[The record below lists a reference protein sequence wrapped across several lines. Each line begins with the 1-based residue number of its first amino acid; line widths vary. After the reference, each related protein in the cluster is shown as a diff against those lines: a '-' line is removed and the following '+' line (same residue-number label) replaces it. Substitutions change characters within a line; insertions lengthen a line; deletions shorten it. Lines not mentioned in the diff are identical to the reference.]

1 VPIVIGDG
9 DGNPKSYLRIMRWQ
23 NLYILIFGLLQH
35 GVIEGQ
41 SGFNKTLDNGESL
54 RFISTDLAE
63 DILFVSGFS
72 KGSGEF
78 QTGFVAAL
86 DTFGE
91 VAWWTEI
98 SDDSSHITMNDE
110 IGMLIDGIIVIQ
122 PFVFSN
128 RSSFGVVAVET
139 TGSIRFIRE
148 YVRPA
153 GSVTSPRDIVAI
165 DNGYLITGWTSLP
178 PDFVVQAF
186 VLKIDKN
193 GTRDWFKMYGNTQ
206 YEQTSRTITS
216 LGENEFVHSGIKYHN
231 DPNSGFSHGWALAID
246 SLGNKQWEWEA
257 SEEEIP
263 YRGIMSMQYD
273 SVVNEWVY
281 VSFVEKLVFVKDL
294 GREVDLSTPVLVRR
308 DSAMQLLSFEEYG
321 PYSYNGYMGAL
332 IPSRMGGWIAAG
344 NTTCL
349 TEESP
354 YNNCNIESGR
364 VIKLKNDGELDW
376 SVVDTAF
383 FHPELGSRSY
393 LSGITESPS
402 GSVYAVGWANNE
414 DEDGVYRSFGWLL
427 KITADG
433 CVDTLCTT
441 TSLLEQLQ
449 VKQEHVLVYPNPAT
463 DHLVFEL
470 TTGADV
476 LQAALFD
483 FQGRRLSTMM
493 LRQGANVVPLDQTI
507 LPGLYLWSV
516 FNEQGQVIDSG
527 KIMIAQDRE

>member
-216 LGENEFVHSGIKYHN
+216 LGENEFVLSGIKYHN

-281 VSFVEKLVFVKDL
+281 VSFVERPTTYPEEDYDVMI
-294 GREVDLSTPVLVRR
+294 PVLVRR
-308 DSAMQLLSFEEYG
+308 DCVMNLISYTEYG
-321 PYSYNGYMGAL
+321 PYAINHYMAAL
-332 IPSRMGGWIAAG
+332 IRAKNGGWIAAG
-344 NTTCL
+344 SYTNTTDDYV
-349 TEESP
+349 SP
-354 YNNCNIESGR
+354 IRSQSGR
-364 VIKLKNDGELDW
+364 VIKLKEDGELQW
-376 SVVDTAF
+376 SVIDTAF

-393 LSGITESPS
+393 LSNLTESPS

-449 VKQEHVLVYPNPAT
+449 DKQEHVLVYPNPST
-463 DHLVFEL
+463 DYLVFEL

-516 FNEQGQVIDSG
+516 FSEPGQIMDSG
-527 KIMIAQDRE
+527 KIMIAQERE